1 MRLRS
6 LASAIGIVLV
16 HVPFALYGCGGNG
29 ENNTNGGGGSSGA
42 LFGDDSG
49 GSSGSSTGSSGSG
62 TSSGAEGVAS
72 TCIAGSQGCLCDSTG
87 ACAPGLTCTP
97 QSASQPSLCCS
108 GGNCAASGG
117 PIGSHCGT
125 AQNGA
130 TCTAG
135 ITIPTATGGN
145 DNCGYPTSQ
154 FNESITLCGITATGG
169 GSVPATVSAFYAD
182 EHALTLG
189 CTTAQYPVSPL
200 NGSPDQ
206 VHYPQL
212 GDPACVDS
220 FNRPLRPVL
229 YVTDISGDPMCNAG
243 DLQSGGTAY
252 DPVAV
257 YGTWKN
263 ATETMGTQGT
273 PVQTDPMSNNWNNG
287 GPPAANPVPAGIQAC
302 MFNQNSAGVSP
313 SSAFTAQVDF
323 EVGLISGHSYRLQ
336 VIVHDGDQRRGGDSG
351 EGCVTFCA
359 GTGMA
364 QCPAGVSAC
373 GAGGTCPSGT
383 TCDADG
389 CCRPPSSGDGGVI
402 LK

>member
-1 MRLRS
+1 M
-6 LASAIGIVLV
+6 
-16 HVPFALYGCGGNG
+16 
-29 ENNTNGGGGSSGA
+29 
-42 LFGDDSG
+42 
-49 GSSGSSTGSSGSG
+49 
-62 TSSGAEGVAS
+62 
-72 TCIAGSQGCLCDSTG
+72 
-87 ACAPGLTCTP
+87 CTP
-97 QSASQPSLCCS
+97 QSPPKPSLCCS
-108 GGNCAASGG
+108 GGNCAPTGG
-117 PIGSHCGT
+117 PIGSHCT
-125 AQNGA
+125 VQNGA

-135 ITIPTATGGN
+135 ITIPAATGAN

-154 FNESITLCGITATGG
+154 FNESITLCGITAAGG

-200 NGSPDQ
+200 NNSPDQ

-229 YVTDISGDPMCNAG
+229 YVTDVSGDPTCTAG

-252 DPVAV
+252 DPVAI
-257 YGTWKN
+257 YGTWKD
-263 ATETMGTQGT
+263 ATETAGTTQGT
-273 PVQTDPMSNNWNNG
+273 PVMADPMQNNWNNG
-287 GPPAANPVPAGIQAC
+287 AAPAANPVPASIQAC
-302 MFNQNSAGVSP
+302 TFNQNTAGVSP
-313 SSAFTAQVDF
+313 SSAYTAQVDF

-389 CCRPPSSGDGGVI
+389 CCRSGGSDGGI
-402 LK
+402 IIQ